1 MQLVSRLFMQG
12 AVIFQVVSDEGGFRV
27 PVQWWCESCGE
38 KVELLKLKEACALAG
53 ISRRLIY
60 YWMAKGGLHLF
71 KNAGGRTLICKRS
84 LLQYDA
90 QRRRSKA
97 RPTE

>member
-1 MQLVSRLFMQG
+1 M
-12 AVIFQVVSDEGGFRV
+12 IFQVVSEGGGCAV
-27 PVQWWCESCGE
+27 PSQWWCENCGE
-38 KVELLKLKEACALAG
+38 TLDLLKLKEACALVG

-60 YWMAKGGLHLF
+60 YWMDKGGLHLF

-90 QRRRSKA
+90 QRRRVKA
-97 RPTE
+97 E